1 MMEEIYVNREIREML
16 IELAVK
22 NKTITYSKLNMDAD
36 AGYNFQDPDERDS
49 FNEDLEAISMSEVKN
64 GRPPLSSVVVYK
76 SGSVGKSILESLYN
90 MCEEPYDL
98 SPDTTKPNTK
108 FLKSLQAKCHE
119 YWKVSDHYK
128 QFGPK
133 KY

>member
-1 MMEEIYVNREIREML
+1 MEEIYVNREIREML

-22 NKTITYSKLNMDAD
+22 DKTITYSKLNTDAD

-49 FNEDLEAISMSEVKN
+49 FNDDLEAISMSEMKA
-64 GRPPLSSVVVYK
+64 GRPPLSCVVVYK
-76 SGSVGKSILESLYN
+76 SGSVGKSVLENLYA
-90 MCEEPYDL
+90 MCEAPYDL
-98 SPDTTKPNTK
+98 LPETSKPNSK
-108 FLKSLQAKCHE
+108 FLKGLQARCHD